1 MIFGEMRLKI
11 KNAAILARF
20 IKKASNLAVE
30 LDLKRSC
37 DNWYLER
44 HFYFDLPAQLRQ
56 EKVKMLKKI
65 ATCCGCNL
73 KTMFVPYLIY
83 LEITDL

>member
-1 MIFGEMRLKI
+1 MIFGEMWLKI

-20 IKKASNLAVE
+20 IRKASNLTVK
-30 LDLKRSC
+30 LDLKRSF

-65 ATCCGCNL
+65 T
-73 KTMFVPYLIY
+73 TR
-83 LEITDL
+83 